1 MLTNYKKIKKLQT
14 ELKRKEIFWLIGTVI
29 LVLILNFS
37 LFGVDGFKSE
47 SVTDINI
54 HDTYFVIANI
64 HFILLLSILI
74 FFSVYLIRMLRQN
87 FKNLTANLIFIIS
100 GLLSIWIL
108 TGIISIINSYI
119 GVTKTTE
126 YNLPVTNNMF
136 DNISTV
142 LYSLQIIIVG
152 LIAYSG
158 FKTGR
163 NYKLTE

>member
-1 MLTNYKKIKKLQT
+1 
-14 ELKRKEIFWLIGTVI
+14 LKRKEIFWLIGTAI
-29 LVLILNFS
+29 FVLILNFS

-64 HFILLLSILI
+64 HFILLLSVLI
-74 FFSVYLIRMLRQN
+74 FFSVYLIRMLSRN

-100 GLLSIWIL
+100 GLLSIWIF
-108 TGIISIINSYI
+108 TGMISIVNSYI
-119 GVTKTTE
+119 GITETTE
-126 YNLPVTNNMF
+126 YSLSVTNNMF
-136 DNISTV
+136 ENVSTI
-142 LYSLQIIIVG
+142 LHLSQIIIVG

-158 FKTGR
+158 FKTGW